1 MASKD
6 DGLKESLDS
15 FEAGCGDIGLQLEK
29 GVRGHIEKL
38 FEKSFDLNKKNWEE
52 KGALVLAA
60 ARFAG
65 RYAAAYAHMKN
76 SGEVRKTHAH
86 RGLAEAKELCTARRL
101 TTPPEFGA
109 RREWCKDVSIPSES
123 IDSEPV

>member
-6 DGLKESLDS
+6 NGLEESLDS
-15 FEAGCGDIGLQLEK
+15 FVAGCRDVGLDPEND
-29 GVRGHIEKL
+29 VRGHIGKL

-76 SGEVRKTHAH
+76 SGKVKKTHAN

-101 TTPPEFGA
+101 DAPPDFGP
-109 RREWCKDVSIPSES
+109 RREWCKDVQIPSEA
-123 IDSEPV
+123 IDSEPL